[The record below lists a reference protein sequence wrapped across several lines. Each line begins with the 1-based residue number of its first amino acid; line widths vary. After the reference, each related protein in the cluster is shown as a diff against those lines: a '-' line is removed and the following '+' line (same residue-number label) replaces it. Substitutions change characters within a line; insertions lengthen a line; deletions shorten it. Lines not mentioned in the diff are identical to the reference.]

1 MNTLNVEYRKVEALI
16 PYARNPRTHA
26 ESQIAKIAASIVEYG
41 WTNPILVDG
50 DNGIIAGHGRLAAAR
65 KLGLDQVPV
74 IELAHLTV
82 AQKRALVI
90 ADNRLALDAGWD
102 EEMLAL
108 ELAELSDAGYD
119 LALTG
124 FEEAEIEALLT
135 SAVAVAD
142 DESESDA
149 DEPDAAD
156 DVPEVPVMAVSRPGD
171 VWAIGPHRLI
181 CGDATD
187 RDVVAALMQ
196 GEVSRLCF
204 TSPPYGNQRDYTSGG
219 ISDWDGLMRGVF
231 AHLPMAGDGQ
241 VTLGETVIKGNAR
254 KVRRISGGKILAGFA
269 GSTAD
274 AFSLLTRFET
284 KLEQF
289 QGQLERAAI
298 ELSKDWRTDKYLR
311 NLEALLIVSDG
322 KDAFLI
328 SGKGDVISSDDGLL
342 AVGSGSMYALSAA
355 RALLK
360 HTQMNAREVA
370 EEALRIAGEICIY
383 TNLDIIVE
391 EI

>member
-1 MNTLNVEYRKVEALI
+1 MPL
-16 PYARNPRTHA
+16 
-26 ESQIAKIAASIVEYG
+26 
-41 WTNPILVDG
+41 
-50 DNGIIAGHGRLAAAR
+50 
-65 KLGLDQVPV
+65 
-74 IELAHLTV
+74 
-82 AQKRALVI
+82 
-90 ADNRLALDAGWD
+90 
-102 EEMLAL
+102 
-108 ELAELSDAGYD
+108 
-119 LALTG
+119 
-124 FEEAEIEALLT
+124 
-135 SAVAVAD
+135 
-142 DESESDA
+142 
-149 DEPDAAD
+149 PDAHHIRSTT
-156 DVPEVPVMAVSRPGD
+156 VLLV
-171 VWAIGPHRLI
+171 
-181 CGDATD
+181 
-187 RDVVAALMQ
+187 
-196 GEVSRLCF
+196 
-204 TSPPYGNQRDYTSGG
+204 QRDGRVAMS
-219 ISDWDGLMRGVF
+219 
-231 AHLPMAGDGQ
+231 GDGQ

-360 HTQMNAREVA
+360 NTQMNAREIA

-383 TNLDIIVE
+383 TNMAITVE